1 MTPIKEMPYNIE
13 VNRVNHFDHTDV
25 SEYASLPRDEDL
37 PALLRHNTLTA
48 TTTTTDNIE
57 YCVIRVRCTP
67 RRPAPIRVK
76 RRHATTVAAAAA
88 AVAVEEKETP
98 ETVMT
103 ISGEILCTLENRL
116 FRGVYYSFL
125 MTHSLQGE
133 KTSANIGY
141 STNPMLDVYR
151 HNNLLTNDRT
161 TKAAA
166 PYWVLDMVLGPF
178 PFKEKAIHCSNEWV
192 SGTRGKDSKRKKATL
207 LKIIHNVNLY
217 DSGHSVGVSFR
228 DFLISQQAQPSLLK
242 KYDSLLLLESR
253 KKGA

>member
-1 MTPIKEMPYNIE
+1 MTSIKEMPYNIE
-13 VNRVNHFDHTDV
+13 VNRVNHFDRTNV
-25 SEYASLPRDEDL
+25 SEFASLPRDEDL

-48 TTTTTDNIE
+48 TMTTDNIE
-57 YCVIRVRCTP
+57 FCVIRVRCTP
-67 RRPAPIRVK
+67 QRPAPIRVK
-76 RRHATTVAAAAA
+76 RRHAAAT
-88 AVAVEEKETP
+88 AVVPVEEKDNP

-103 ISGEILCTLENRL
+103 ISGEVLCTLENRL

-217 DSGHSVGVSFR
+217 DSGHPVGVSFR
-228 DFLISQQAQPSLLK
+228 DFLITQQAHPSLLK